1 METGKD
7 HHLGRNGEVRLD
19 NGGRKRKE
27 EEERKED
34 EQKDE
39 EELKEVE
46 QKEKEEEE
54 QKRKEEEANEEALKQ
69 NDGHQCLQHE
79 VDMCFFDMEQN
90 SLGFGSCGRLQH
102 APHSSA
108 ADPLAHH
115 KPVLVEGCDSFKLI
129 VGLSQFL
136 FVRKNHHWP
145 VMINI
150 IR

>member
-27 EEERKED
+27 EEERKEE

-39 EELKEVE
+39 EERKEV
-46 QKEKEEEE
+46 E

-90 SLGFGSCGRLQH
+90 SLGFGSCGRHQH